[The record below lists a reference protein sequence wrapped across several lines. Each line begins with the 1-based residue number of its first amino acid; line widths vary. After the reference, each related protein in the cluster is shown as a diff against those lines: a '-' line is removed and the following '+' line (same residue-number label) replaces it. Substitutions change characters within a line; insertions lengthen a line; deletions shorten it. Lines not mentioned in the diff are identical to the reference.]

1 MPGFVRW
8 GAGPAPPPPNFITA
22 RDCYE
27 SQRDISDSAHR
38 LIVGCHGC
46 GTVHDQPDAI
56 RCVGC
61 FRFGAGRVR
70 QLYQQLDIDG
80 GCKRWQYGD
89 ARWFRRYGIRLPQLH
104 LDGQRFGLERGRVRG
119 RRRYRCR
126 SLERRKQQHEREREC
141 AIGRGN
147 RHDRTRRE
155 PLYGCGRKRPGH
167 CQRGCRWPD
176 GQWRFGRDRG
186 FESLQLVDRVEYR
199 PGRFAIRG
207 GRKPGQFKCDR
218 KQSLVRC
225 GGTSFPA
232 TLVSFPPHCC
242 HVRSWH
248 EAETDCRR
256 SDARVSDGVWR

>member
-27 SQRDISDSAHR
+27 SQRHISDSAHR
-38 LIVGCHGC
+38 LIVGCIGS
-46 GTVHDQPDAI
+46 GFVHDQPDAI
-56 RCVGC
+56 RCGRC
-61 FRFGAGRVR
+61 FRVGAGRFR
-70 QLYQQLDIDG
+70 QLYQQFDFDG
-80 GCKRWQYGD
+80 GRECRQYRHT
-89 ARWFRRYGIRLPQLH
+89 RWFRRHGIRFPQLDF
-104 LDGQRFGLERGRVRG
+104 DGQRFGHERRRICG

-126 SLERRKQQHEREREC
+126 RLVRWKQQHEREREC

-155 PLYGCGRKRPGH
+155 PLHGCGRKRPGR

-186 FESLQLVDRVEYR
+186 FESLQLVDRVEYGS
-199 PGRFAIRG
+199 GRLAVRV

-232 TLVSFPPHCC
+232 TLVSFPHI
-242 HVRSWH
+242 VV
-248 EAETDCRR
+248 T
-256 SDARVSDGVWR
+256 